1 MSHYDN
7 LFVYAGYA
15 SMVSV
20 VVVSVRYRYVIVL
33 YLYVIPPIKPSNYKA
48 LQSFC
53 VSKGSDDVSKGSDDV
68 SKGSDDVSKGS
79 V

>member
-20 VVVSVRYRYVIVL
+20 VVVSVRYRYAIVL
-33 YLYVIPPIKPSNYKA
+33 YLYVIPPIKP
-48 LQSFC
+48 Q
-53 VSKGSDDVSKGSDDV
+53 
-68 SKGSDDVSKGS
+68 
-79 V
+79 